1 MASALKFKKVPA
13 GAVEERRRKSG
24 SVDRAPR
31 SVITPEL
38 KSWIDNCLV
47 PILVKEYL
55 AGHVVEKT
63 VAAESAPVVTS
74 PAIGMVSEGVQ

>member
-1 MASALKFKKVPA
+1 MARALKFEKVPA
-13 GAVEERRRKSG
+13 GAVEERRRKLG

-31 SVITPEL
+31 SVIAPEL
-38 KSWIDNCLV
+38 KSWIDNCFV

-63 VAAESAPVVTS
+63 VAAESAPIVTS
-74 PAIGMVSEGVQ
+74 AAIGMASGGVL